1 MKRKNK
7 WKRLIISALLGLTYS
22 LSSVHS
28 PVYAEQKE
36 GIVSDTQYVSIS
48 DITQNQ
54 TNLQPG
60 DTFSVTVKV
69 LVSQEEVLRSDE
81 KENYF
86 CYAVASG
93 SGVAEDSSIYYS
105 VEGSEKP
112 VVGYNY
118 VKISGIKYSG
128 KGKDLTVSLGIG
140 PDLGQEHIKYSVT
153 GSLKG
158 GLQAKANEEFAD
170 LFSIDKQEN
179 LLVKTGQT
187 QNVEVKLTN
196 KGSFTINQ
204 AEMTLS
210 LGSKINGVEIKTAT
224 AVVKNIKSKETKTGS
239 FSIKVSEDAKAGVYP
254 ATITINGN
262 SYPVSIQVDSSVVPS
277 ALEVSTS
284 GTKVYTP
291 GVASDVTFKLSNVGQ
306 RDAKNIRFEVVNS
319 ENISIVEASNVKRLD
334 IIPGKSSQDI
344 TMKLRVSSSFK
355 GDSVPIQIKVDY
367 LNSSGEKEEDT
378 QYIYLSTS
386 ASSVAS
392 EVVISNVISP
402 TDTYGVDQNLTVK
415 FNISSKSGADNLKI
429 SVKGDEGIIPKSQNL
444 FFVSQIAKGE
454 TKQYS
459 VTFAATN
466 AATTGSHPIEI
477 TIEYG
482 DPKAP
487 IIVSQYGSINI
498 SNTKKDTEDDEEGKL
513 KGKPKV
519 IIGEYV
525 VSPTIVQAGENFELH
540 LGFLNT
546 SSKYTVNNLKANI
559 KVIEQGEN
567 QTGSVFTPVGGSNT
581 FYIAQLSPGETVTK
595 EVTMY
600 TIPAAKAKTYEIT
613 LEMAYEDE
621 EGNEITATEN
631 VGIPVEQ
638 VTKIEAGDIFVE
650 YAQLGIE
657 TTLSA
662 TFYNRGRTD
671 VTNMMVYI
679 EGEGFTVENNRTFI
693 GNFKQGDSQTYE
705 PMIMPNEA
713 GTLKGEVVIEYE
725 DAAGKTQM
733 IREPFEFLVE
743 EMMMEEMPSMEG
755 EMPPMEGEMPSE
767 NATSKKWIFG
777 GIGVG
782 VVMAAAITLI
792 MLKKKKAKKEEMM
805 LDEED

>member
-1 MKRKNK
+1 MKKKNK
-7 WKRLIISALLGLTYS
+7 WKSLLISLALGLTYS

-28 PVYAEQKE
+28 PLYAEQKE
-36 GIVSDTQYVSIS
+36 ETLINSQYMSIS
-48 DITQNQ
+48 EITQDQ

-69 LVSQEEVLRSDE
+69 LVAHEDVLGD
-81 KENYF
+81 KNVF
-86 CYAVASG
+86 CYAIASG
-93 SGVAEDSSIYYS
+93 NAVSEDSNMQYS

-112 VVGYNY
+112 AVGYNY
-118 VKISGIKYSG
+118 IKISGIKYSG
-128 KGKDLTVSLGIG
+128 TGKELSVSVGIG
-140 PDLGQEHIKYSVT
+140 DDYGEEFIKYSAT

-158 GLQAKANEEFAD
+158 GLQAKGNEEFAD
-170 LFSIDKQEN
+170 TFTIDKQEN

-187 QNVEVKLTN
+187 QSVQVKLTN

-204 AEMTLS
+204 AEMTLA
-210 LGSKINGVEIKTAT
+210 LNSKVTGVEIKTAT

-262 SYPVSIQVDSSVVPS
+262 SYPVNLQVDSSVVPS

-284 GTKVYTP
+284 GSKIYMP
-291 GVASDVTFKLSNVGQ
+291 GVASEVTFKLSNVGQ
-306 RDAKNIRFEVVNS
+306 RDAKNIRFEVVNT
-319 ENISIVEASNVKRLD
+319 ENVSIVEASNVKRLD
-334 IIPGKSSQDI
+334 IIQGKSSQDI

-367 LNSSGEKEEDT
+367 LNSAGEKEEDT
-378 QYIYLSTS
+378 QYVYLSTS

-392 EVVISNVISP
+392 EVIISNVISP
-402 TDTYGVDQNLTVK
+402 TDTYGVDQNFTVK
-415 FNISSKSGADNLKI
+415 FNVSSKSGADNLKI

-444 FFVSQIAKGE
+444 FFVSQLGKGE

-466 AATTGSHPIEI
+466 AAITSSHPIEI
-477 TIEYG
+477 NIEYG

-498 SNTKKDTEDDEEGKL
+498 SNPKKDAEGDEDEKL

-519 IIGEYV
+519 IIGEYIV
-525 VSPTIVQAGENFELH
+525 NPTIVQAGENFELH

-567 QTGSVFTPVGGSNT
+567 QTGNVFTPVGGSNT

-595 EVTMY
+595 DVTMY
-600 TIPAAKAKTYEIT
+600 TIPTAKAKTYEIT

-621 EGNEITATEN
+621 DGNEITATEN
-631 VGIPVEQ
+631 IGIPVEQ

-650 YAQLGIE
+650 YAQVGIE
-657 TTLSA
+657 TTLST

-671 VTNMMVYI
+671 VTNMMVYV

-705 PMIMPNEA
+705 PMIMANVA
-713 GTLKGEVVIEYE
+713 GTLKGEVIVEYE
-725 DAAGKTQM
+725 DAAGKTQE
-733 IREPFEFLVE
+733 IRKPFEFLVE
-743 EMMMEEMPSMEG
+743 EMMMEEMPPIDG
-755 EMPPMEGEMPSE
+755 EMPPMEGEMPTE
-767 NATSKKWIFG
+767 NAASKKWIFG

-782 VVMAAAITLI
+782 VVVATAITLV